1 MSQSQVP
8 SNPSSEVSIEEI
20 GAEEEL
26 AQCEKDANAHEVSRL
41 KAIND
46 MTYSVSKSSLY
57 YLDPTFLSHML
68 MNLKTL

>member
-46 MTYSVSKSSLY
+46 MTYIYKMEL
-57 YLDPTFLSHML
+57 
-68 MNLKTL
+68 

>member
-1 MSQSQVP
+1 MMSLPQAQVP

-46 MTYSVSKSSLY
+46 MT
-57 YLDPTFLSHML
+57 
-68 MNLKTL
+68 

>member
-1 MSQSQVP
+1 MMSLPQAQVP

-46 MTYSVSKSSLY
+46 MTSNPYNVPVSSFCVY
-57 YLDPTFLSHML
+57 QRTD
-68 MNLKTL
+68 